1 MFLSFVKYFRGFLL
15 VRLSGYSP
23 ERFLN
28 LCSNH
33 NILIWD
39 LTNQRDYYEFHIS
52 IAGYRKLKPLL
63 RKTKT
68 RIVILKRIGFPF
80 FLYRYRKRKLFFA
93 GIILCIGFLI
103 YLTTFIWLIDINGN
117 SLITDDAILTFLEE
131 KKSSFGSKKNE
142 IDCAGLEE
150 ALRTKFDN
158 IIWASVR
165 LSGTKMTI
173 DLQENLITK
182 EDSAE
187 ETVKPDGPYDLIAEK
202 DGIVTSIITRNGSP
216 MVKAGSQ
223 IEKGDLLV
231 GSQLEI
237 YNDSGEITDYVYV
250 TADADILAQ
259 TAYTYEDSFPMEYN
273 RKVKIGEGKN
283 VYSLNIFSYHLK
295 LPFASPKK
303 EPYLSYTESRQL
315 ALAKDYYIPI
325 ILEKTT
331 YYDCEYEKVTLS
343 KKDAKEKAN
352 EDINIFF
359 KKLEEKGVQIADKN
373 VMIEFTDQKCQVHA
387 EITAI
392 ERVGRYEPAEVKK
405 ISTEERLTEDESD
418 GT

>member
-1 MFLSFVKYFRGFLL
+1 LFLSFVKYFRGFLL

-39 LTNQRDYYEFHIS
+39 LTNQSDYYEFHIS

-63 RKTKT
+63 KKT
-68 RIVILKRIGFPF
+68 RTKIIILKRIGFPF

-93 GIILCIGFLI
+93 GILLCIGFLT
-103 YLTTFIWLIDINGN
+103 YLTTYIWLIDINGN
-117 SLITDDAILTFLEE
+117 SLITDDTILTFLEE
-131 KKSSFGSKKNE
+131 EKSSFGARKKE
-142 IDCAGLEE
+142 IDCAKLEE
-150 ALRTKFDN
+150 ALRTKYDN

-165 LSGTKMTI
+165 LNGTKMTI
-173 DLQENLITK
+173 DIQENLITK

-187 ETVKPDGPYDLIAEK
+187 ETAKPDGAYDLVAEK
-202 DGIVTSIITRNGSP
+202 EGVVSSIITRNGTP

-223 IEKGDLLV
+223 VQKGDLLV
-231 GSQLEI
+231 ASQLEI
-237 YNDSGEITDYVYV
+237 YNDSGEITNYVYV

-259 TAYTYEDSFPMEYN
+259 TTYTYEDSFPMEYN
-273 RKVKIGEGKN
+273 RKVKTGEGKS
-283 VYSLNIFSYHLK
+283 VYALNIFSYQLK
-295 LPFASPKK
+295 LPSTFQKE

-315 ALAKDYYIPI
+315 ALAKDYYIPV

-331 YYDCEYEKVTLS
+331 YYDCDYEKVTLS
-343 KKDAKEKAN
+343 KKDAKKKAK
-352 EDINIFF
+352 EDVDRFL
-359 KKLEEKGVQIADKN
+359 KKLEEKGIQITDKN
-373 VMIEFTDQKCQVHA
+373 VMIEFADQTCQVHA
-387 EITAI
+387 AITAI
-392 ERVGRYEPAEVKK
+392 ERIGRYEPAEIKK
-405 ISTEERLTEDESD
+405 ISTEEGQTEDESD